1 LSINQDIQ
9 SKSLRYSQYDDI
21 VDIEDV
27 TIIIPTLNEE
37 LAIGKVIEY
46 TQNEGFMNILI
57 VDGNSEDNTIAIAE
71 NYGVKVIQQHG
82 TGKTGAIQTAIE
94 HVVTP
99 YLVLMDGDMTYDAKD
114 IYSFLPHLK
123 NYDEIIGVR
132 KSGRENISRLNRFG
146 NWLINKTFNT
156 FFGTNLN
163 DVCSG
168 LYALNTKFAKDL
180 ILNTS
185 GFDVEVEIAAQASL
199 EGDISEVPIS
209 FRERIGIQKLRPF
222 HDGAKILS
230 TIVKLGSAYNPVII
244 YSGLA
249 SITALISLI
258 ILLWSTIQ
266 WINGILYTEFVLFG
280 VTLLLIAIQAI
291 NLGIVA
297 AQHKR
302 IERRLIQ
309 LNRKN
314 TV

>member
-1 LSINQDIQ
+1 LSINQGTQ
-9 SKSLRYSQYDDI
+9 SKSLRFSRYDDN
-21 VDIEDV
+21 VDIDEV
-27 TIIIPTLNEE
+27 TVIIPTLNEE

-57 VDGNSEDNTIAIAE
+57 VDGNSMDNTVEIAK

-82 TGKTGAIQTAIE
+82 TGKTGAVKTAIE

-99 YLVLMDGDMTYDAKD
+99 YLVLMDGDMTYDPKD

-123 NYDEIIGVR
+123 HYDEIIGVR

-146 NWLINKTFNT
+146 NWLINNTYNT
-156 FFGTNLN
+156 FFGTKLN

-168 LYALNTKFAKDL
+168 LYAINTKFAKNL
-180 ILNTS
+180 IFNTN
-185 GFDVEVEIAAQASL
+185 GFDVEVEIAAQASM
-199 EGDISEVPIS
+199 EGEISEIPIS
-209 FRERIGIQKLRPF
+209 FRERVGIQKLRPF

-230 TIVKLGSAYNPVII
+230 TILKLGSSYNPVLI

-249 SITALISLI
+249 VITALIASSI
-258 ILLWSTIQ
+258 IFWSIFE
-266 WINGILYTEFVLFG
+266 WVNGILHTEVFLFG
-280 VTLLLIAIQAI
+280 VTLILIAIQAI

-302 IERRLIQ
+302 IERRIIHLSK
-309 LNRKN
+309 KN
-314 TV
+314 TD